1 MKIIRSTTALFVS
14 AAILALSCSSCKNDD
29 QNTCVGGS
37 GGSLTIVAKIAHHGT
52 VIPNDSLQPDTIWVK
67 YNTQEWSN
75 APSGY
80 NLRVIGEAHEDHVHL
95 PNLKC
100 GKYYLYGSGYDTS
113 IQQVVKGGIPI
124 STDQSTGELLTTIP
138 VTE

>member
-1 MKIIRSTTALFVS
+1 MKILNFTTALASMATIIAV
-14 AAILALSCSSCKNDD
+14 SCSSCKNDD
-29 QNTCVGGS
+29 QTTCVGGS
-37 GGSLTIVAKIAHHGT
+37 GGNLTIVAKIAHHGM
-52 VIPNDSLQPDTIWVK
+52 VIPNDSLQPDTVWVK

-80 NLRVIGEAHEDHVHL
+80 NLRVIGEAGEDHVHL

-100 GKYYLYGSGYDTS
+100 GKYYLYGSGFDTS

-124 STDQSTGELLTTIP
+124 STDQSSGELLTTIP